1 MSCMQSFIQLNCI
14 ELMVWLSTVAT
25 GHGGHHECTSVTARP
40 HWASQRLAA
49 CVRCQHE
56 CKQAS
61 KMQKSITICIAAY
74 AYAEVSVAFCVCWIW
89 MMKTLGTVV
98 CMLFWH
104 NAAHVLHFCRMH
116 LYVKSPIFLC
126 FQFLSSISE
135 QTAALDVSNI

>member
-1 MSCMQSFIQLNCI
+1 MQSFIQPNCI

-61 KMQKSITICIAAY
+61 KMQKQHYHLYSSLRIRRSISGILCLLDLDDEDTWDCRVHAILAQCCTC
-74 AYAEVSVAFCVCWIW
+74 VAF
-89 MMKTLGTVV
+89 LPYAS
-98 CMLFWH
+98 LFQIA
-104 NAAHVLHFCRMH
+104 N
-116 LYVKSPIFLC
+116 
-126 FQFLSSISE
+126 LSLLS
-135 QTAALDVSNI
+135 VSFVYL